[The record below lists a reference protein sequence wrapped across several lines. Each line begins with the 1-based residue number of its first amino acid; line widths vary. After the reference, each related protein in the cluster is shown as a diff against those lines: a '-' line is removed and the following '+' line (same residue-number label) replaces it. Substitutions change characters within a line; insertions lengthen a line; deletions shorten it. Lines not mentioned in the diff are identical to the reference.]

1 MNKFDQRQKL
11 YKVSPSTGK
20 IQVWFGWTFKD
31 KVHCSY
37 GELDGK
43 MQVNTYTAFP
53 KNESRSY
60 ATTVE
65 EQAKVELEAMY
76 QSQIDNK
83 HYKLSIEEA
92 VEANKVCRI
101 PRKITNYKDRY
112 DKMSKTLLSSR
123 KKNGSRGCAV
133 EGILYSKIGRPEDV
147 KVSHLRA
154 VLEELGNEATF
165 DSEIYAEGLSLQR
178 IRSAFLKPV
187 KTEKEIIKIAKDRAK
202 SLGQEVPTPDGKVEL
217 SDAIKYLG
225 YNPNDDQYKLKF
237 WVFDIPSDTDADYG
251 ERLDWMKRFEDMVN
265 QRKLDVYFEFIYPV
279 VTISHEDRMKLLE
292 KVCSEGDEGL
302 VHYEPTGVYEYGK
315 RSTNTAKSKP
325 RLDGEARVVDV
336 TKDKS
341 GQGVLHCVTSD
352 SLGKA
357 KFKCKMKGSAE
368 ERSFENMQLLINK
381 WINFKYEELSDKG
394 VPTKGVAECVR
405 DCDEDGEPIT

>member
-1 MNKFDQRQKL
+1 MEKFEQHQKL

-20 IQVWFGWTFKD
+20 TQVWFGWTLKD

-37 GELDGK
+37 GELGGK
-43 MQVNTYTAFP
+43 LQVNTYSAFP
-53 KNESRSY
+53 KNESRSN
-60 ATTVE
+60 ATTAE

-76 QSQIDNK
+76 QSQITNK
-83 HYKLSIEEA
+83 HYKTTVEEA
-92 VEANKVCRI
+92 IEANKVCRI
-101 PRKITNYKDRY
+101 PRKITNYKDRFS
-112 DKMSKTLLSSR
+112 KMSKTLLSSR

-133 EGILYSKIGRPEDV
+133 EGVLYSKIGRPEDV
-147 KVSHLRA
+147 KVSHLKA
-154 VLEELGNEATF
+154 VLEELGEEATF
-165 DSEIYAEGLSLQR
+165 DSEVYAEGLSLQR

-187 KTEKEIIKIAKDRAK
+187 KTDKEIIKIAKDRAK
-202 SLGQEVPTPDGKVEL
+202 SLGQEVPTNKGKVEL

-237 WVFDIPSDTDADYG
+237 WVFDIPTDSLATYE
-251 ERLDWMKRFEDMVN
+251 ERVEWINQFEEMIN
-265 QRKLDVYFEFIYPV
+265 NKKLDVYFEFIYPV
-279 VTISHEDRMKLLE
+279 ETNSHEERMKLLE
-292 KVCSEGDEGL
+292 EVCAEGDEGL
-302 VHYEPTGVYEYGK
+302 VHYEPKGVYEYGK

-325 RLDGEARVVDV
+325 RLDGEARVVEV

-368 ERSFENMQLLINK
+368 ERSFENMQLLTNK

>member
-1 MNKFDQRQKL
+1 MDKFEQRQKL

-20 IQVWFGWTFKD
+20 IQVWLGWTFKD

-53 KNESRSY
+53 KNESRSN
-60 ATTVE
+60 ATTAE

-76 QSQIDNK
+76 QSQMDNK
-83 HYKLSIEEA
+83 HYKLSIEDA
-92 VEANKVCRI
+92 IEANKVCRI
-101 PRKITNYKDRY
+101 PRKITNYKDRF

-154 VLEELGNEATF
+154 VLEELGSEATF

-187 KTEKEIIKIAKDRAK
+187 KTDKEIIKIAKDRAK
-202 SLGQEVPTPDGKVEL
+202 SMGQEVPTPDGKVEL

-251 ERLDWMKRFEDMVN
+251 ERLDWMKHFEDMIK
-265 QRKLDVYFEFIYPV
+265 QKKLDVYFEFIYPV
-279 VTISHEDRMKLLE
+279 VTISHEDRMKLLD
-292 KVCSEGDEGL
+292 KVCAEGDEGL
-302 VHYEPTGVYEYGK
+302 VHYEPKGVYEYGK

-352 SLGKA
+352 ELGKA

-394 VPTKGVAECVR
+394 VPTKPVAESLR
-405 DCDEDGEPIT
+405 NCDEDGTPLE

>member
-1 MNKFDQRQKL
+1 MTKFEQRQKL

-53 KNESRSY
+53 KNESRSN
-60 ATTVE
+60 ATTAE

-83 HYKLSIEEA
+83 HYKLSTEEA
-92 VEANKVCRI
+92 IEANKVCRI
-101 PRKITNYKDRY
+101 PRKITNYKDRF

-147 KVSHLRA
+147 KVSHLKA
-154 VLEELGNEATF
+154 VLEELGSEATF

-187 KTEKEIIKIAKDRAK
+187 KTDKEIIKIAKDRAK
-202 SLGQEVPTPDGKVEL
+202 SLSQEVPTPDGKVEL

-237 WVFDIPSDTDADYG
+237 WVFDIPSDTDADYR
-251 ERLDWMKRFEDMVN
+251 ERLEWVKKFEDKIK
-265 QRKLDVYFEFIYPV
+265 QKKLDVYFEFIYPV
-279 VTISHEDRMKLLE
+279 ETKSHEERMKLLE
-292 KVCSEGDEGL
+292 EVCEEGDEGL

-336 TKDKS
+336 TADRS

-368 ERSFENMQLLINK
+368 ERSFENMKLLINK

-394 VPTKGVAECVR
+394 VPTKPVAESLR
-405 DCDEDGEPIT
+405 NCDENGEPLE